1 LEAEIFSGRR
11 VNVTVECASSLT
23 SGMTVVDWWGVTGK
37 QPNVLFLR
45 AINAD
50 RYFDLVIERL
60 ARL

>member
-1 LEAEIFSGRR
+1 
-11 VNVTVECASSLT
+11 
-23 SGMTVVDWWGVTGK
+23 VVDWWGVTGK